1 MKQYPLEH
9 KKAVV
14 QKWMHSDLSLRQ
26 FAKEEGIGVSTLYD
40 WKSKYLDESDGE
52 IVLPKNNSKGSW
64 LSEQKF
70 AVVLE
75 TATMSEAELSGV

>member
-14 QKWMHSDLSLRQ
+14 QKWINSDLLLMQ

-40 WKSKYLDESDGE
+40 CKSKYLDQSDGE
-52 IVLPKNNSKGSW
+52 
-64 LSEQKF
+64 
-70 AVVLE
+70 VV
-75 TATMSEAELSGV
+75 